1 MIEELL
7 ASRRGLGIASLSQLA
22 VPISILHVVTSVIGM
37 YQLLSRWQSFVCDSV
52 CLYIMSYVLNVLYAH
67 THRLEEGPDQYT
79 GVKNGDI
86 IITYR
91 MIQQDVRT
99 AINWSHIEVY
109 RLLFVLIT
117 LSLSPS
123 L

>member
-1 MIEELL
+1 
-7 ASRRGLGIASLSQLA
+7 
-22 VPISILHVVTSVIGM
+22 M
-37 YQLLSRWQSFVCDSV
+37 YSMYC
-52 CLYIMSYVLNVLYAH
+52 MH

-91 MIQQDVRT
+91 MIQDVCT

-123 L
+123 FSLG

>member
-1 MIEELL
+1 
-7 ASRRGLGIASLSQLA
+7 
-22 VPISILHVVTSVIGM
+22 
-37 YQLLSRWQSFVCDSV
+37 
-52 CLYIMSYVLNVLYAH
+52 MSCVLNVLYAH

-86 IITYR
+86 VITYR

-109 RLLFVLIT
+109 RLLFVLFT
-117 LSLSPS
+117 LSLSLSFS
-123 L
+123 LGRSKETDT

>member
-1 MIEELL
+1 M
-7 ASRRGLGIASLSQLA
+7 
-22 VPISILHVVTSVIGM
+22 HT
-37 YQLLSRWQSFVCDSV
+37 
-52 CLYIMSYVLNVLYAH
+52 H

-86 IITYR
+86 VITYR

-109 RLLFVLIT
+109 KLLFVLFT
-117 LSLSPS
+117 LSLSLSFS
-123 L
+123 LGRSKETDT